1 MSITNTDICNMALSH
16 IAVGGIISMDE
27 SSEAAKQC
35 KIHYE
40 HTRRRMLGMYNW
52 NFAAR
57 ETKLALLDETVPGFA
72 YAYAYPEECLKIYYV
87 YEEGMAPYKE
97 ENPRDYRIAA
107 ITGVRR
113 AVITDVGKA
122 WCSYTADIK
131 TPDMMSEEFIDG
143 FSHLLASNIAMA
155 LTGNANLMQTNL
167 QLAQMSVAQAKWESV
182 VEAQRRTRYPEGYVR
197 ARF

>member
-57 ETKLALLDETVPGFA
+57 ETKLALLDKTVPGFA
-72 YAYAYPEECLKIYYV
+72 YVYAYPEECLKIYYV
-87 YEEGMAPYKE
+87 KK
-97 ENPRDYRIAA
+97 
-107 ITGVRR
+107 
-113 AVITDVGKA
+113 KA
-122 WCSYTADIK
+122 WHHTKKSIRVIIVSQ
-131 TPDMMSEEFIDG
+131 P
-143 FSHLLASNIAMA
+143 
-155 LTGNANLMQTNL
+155 L
-167 QLAQMSVAQAKWESV
+167 QASV
-182 VEAQRRTRYPEGYVR
+182 VR
-197 ARF
+197 

>member
-97 ENPRDYRIAA
+97 EHPRDYRIAA

-143 FSHLLASNIAMA
+143 FSHLLASNFAMA

-182 VEAQRRTRYPEGYVR
+182 VEAQRRTRYPDGYVR

>member
-113 AVITDVGKA
+113 AVITDVEKA

-131 TPDMMSEEFIDG
+131 NPDMMSEEFIDG

>member
-40 HTRRRMLGMYNW
+40 HTRRRMLG
-52 NFAAR
+52 
-57 ETKLALLDETVPGFA
+57 ETVPGFA

-97 ENPRDYRIAA
+97 EHPRDYRIAA

-182 VEAQRRTRYPEGYVR
+182 VEAQRRTRYPDGYVR

>member
-1 MSITNTDICNMALSH
+1 MTITNTDICNMALSH

-40 HTRRRMLGMYNW
+40 HTRRRLLGMYNW

-57 ETKLALLDETVPGFA
+57 ETKLALLDETVPGFDF
-72 YAYAYPEECLKIYYV
+72 AYAYPEECLKIYYV
-87 YEEGMAPYKE
+87 YEEGEAPYKE
-97 ENPRDYRIAA
+97 EHPRDYKVVAA
-107 ITGVRR
+107 TGVRR
-113 AVITDVGKA
+113 AVATDVEKA

-131 TPDMMSEEFIDG
+131 DPDMMSEEFITG
-143 FSHLLASNIAMA
+143 FSHLLASDLSMA
-155 LTGNANLMQTNL
+155 LTGNASLMQTNL

-182 VEAQRRTRYPEGYVR
+182 VEAQRRTRYPDGYAR

>member
-97 ENPRDYRIAA
+97 EHPRDYRIAA
-107 ITGVRR
+107 ITSVRR

-131 TPDMMSEEFIDG
+131 NPDMMSEEFIDG
-143 FSHLLASNIAMA
+143 FSHLLASNIAMV

-182 VEAQRRTRYPEGYVR
+182 VEAQRRTRYPDGYVR